1 MTLDL
6 SENRLAKLEHLASTA
21 PALESLNVNKNALK
35 DAASIAELAAL
46 TQLKNLQ
53 IERNELAGEEIVRAF
68 AAIPALCGVNAAG
81 NPCVSK
87 IPQWRKKCLC
97 AMPLLASRTPASKS
111 PRGAVSTPRRR
122 RGAAA
127 RASTTRSRI
136 EAATSPRRRRA
147 GVVLVCVRRP
157 RSLGTRRRYL
167 DRPVFEGERAAA
179 LASRPARGNQS
190 AFQIGLPET
199 AFHRPS
205 FRLPD
210 ARRGAGAVL
219 NILPNFWRH
228 SSFTRPGGGPG
239 PAV

>member
-111 PRGAVSTPRRR
+111 ARGAVSTPRRR

-127 RASTTRSRI
+127 RASSSFASAGHDLSGRAAGTSTGRS
-136 EAATSPRRRRA
+136 SRA
-147 GVVLVCVRRP
+147 SARP
-157 RSLGTRRRYL
+157 RSRRAPRGGTN
-167 DRPVFEGERAAA
+167 RPSRLAFQKRPSTGLPSAFRMRGAERAR
-179 LASRPARGNQS
+179 S
-190 AFQIGLPET
+190 
-199 AFHRPS
+199 
-205 FRLPD
+205 
-210 ARRGAGAVL
+210 
-219 NILPNFWRH
+219 
-228 SSFTRPGGGPG
+228 
-239 PAV
+239 